1 MTRRQQAS
9 APLVFCTAQHGGA
22 PDGGQR
28 RHEPPRVM
36 NSAGWADN
44 GTEAVLKITLA
55 SIMVNDQDKTL
66 KCYTDDTCGNLIQI
80 HQV

>member
-1 MTRRQQAS
+1 MTRRQQVS
-9 APLVFCTAQHGGA
+9 APLVFCTAQHGGVS
-22 PDGGQR
+22 DGGQR